1 MVKWILLIGVVL
13 LIVEAAII
21 SEVFDYG
28 YGKGYLDGVVEL
40 ERSREKE
47 KKDGEK
53 DKAKPM

>member
-1 MVKWILLIGVVL
+1 MFKWVLLIGVIL

-28 YGKGYLDGVVEL
+28 YGKGYLDGVIE
-40 ERSREKE
+40 REKE

-53 DKAKPM
+53 GENNAV

>member
-28 YGKGYLDGVVEL
+28 YGKGYLDGVI
-40 ERSREKE
+40 EKE
-47 KKDGEK
+47 KEEKDGKKRKEES
-53 DKAKPM
+53 A

>member
-21 SEVFDYG
+21 SEVFDLG
-28 YGKGYLDGVVEL
+28 YGKGYMDGVIE
-40 ERSREKE
+40 REKE

-53 DKAKPM
+53 DKDKSV

>member
-1 MVKWILLIGVVL
+1 MVKWVLLIGVIL

-28 YGKGYLDGVVEL
+28 YGKGYMDGVIE
-40 ERSREKE
+40 REKE

-53 DKAKPM
+53 DKDKSV